1 MLLILV
7 PLIPPRRVGGF
18 KNFKVFTDFSYLVK
32 FNVAVAVAV
41 TFINLCADASHVVGD
56 VVIIFILVVDAI
68 CLLMLIQSL
77 LLPIL

>member
-1 MLLILV
+1 MYLKY
-7 PLIPPRRVGGF
+7 F
-18 KNFKVFTDFSYLVK
+18 TVFSCLVK
-32 FNVAVAVAV
+32 FSIAIAVAV

-56 VVIIFILVVDAI
+56 DVIIFILVVDAI

>member
-1 MLLILV
+1 MVIMTPWSVNLKY
-7 PLIPPRRVGGF
+7 F
-18 KNFKVFTDFSYLVK
+18 TVFSCLVK
-32 FNVAVAVAV
+32 FSIAIAVAV

-77 LLPIL
+77 LLPILW